1 MKVYSFP
8 VSHSGDCVRLPEV
21 LTNVFPEVYCVY
33 ASTQRK
39 CNCEQIIINP
49 LLHIKLFYLT
59 HIIYWKSQ

>member
-39 CNCEQIIINP
+39 CNDEQIIINP
-49 LLHIKLFYLT
+49 LL
-59 HIIYWKSQ
+59 